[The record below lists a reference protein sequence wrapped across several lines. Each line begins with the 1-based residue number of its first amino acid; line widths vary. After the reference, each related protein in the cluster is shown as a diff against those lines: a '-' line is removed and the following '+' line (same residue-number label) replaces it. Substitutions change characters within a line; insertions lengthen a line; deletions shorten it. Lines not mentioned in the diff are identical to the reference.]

1 MHAYMHEYQTLYT
14 YIQSYA
20 RISEST
26 NRKSAV
32 QLTDCIYEH
41 NKPDK

>member
-1 MHAYMHEYQTLYT
+1 MYACIHARIPNIV

-20 RISEST
+20 RSSEST

-32 QLTDCIYEH
+32 QLTDCIYAH